1 MSLVIAFIGT
11 QGAVMAGDMREI
23 SFGGDPAAIEALE
36 RKLYDGTIT
45 LDGDLFHCARELGV
59 TLRIRDDKIKVTSR
73 GGILVGEVGE
83 RDGAAVRTRRVYAS
97 AGNYAIVD
105 VEQEMMT
112 RTATGGAG
120 NFVVL
125 GNEITKKIAHDCIS
139 SEWTQGS
146 VEDAIRVIIRIL
158 LTAARASPS
167 VSGNYVVV
175 QTRSPA
181 NLSSLIEEDRKGVE
195 EPHS

>member
-1 MSLVIAFIGT
+1 
-11 QGAVMAGDMREI
+11 
-23 SFGGDPAAIEALE
+23 
-36 RKLYDGTIT
+36 
-45 LDGDLFHCARELGV
+45 
-59 TLRIRDDKIKVTSR
+59 
-73 GGILVGEVGE
+73 
-83 RDGAAVRTRRVYAS
+83 
-97 AGNYAIVD
+97 
-105 VEQEMMT
+105 
-112 RTATGGAG
+112 
-120 NFVVL
+120 VVL

-195 EPHS
+195 EPRS